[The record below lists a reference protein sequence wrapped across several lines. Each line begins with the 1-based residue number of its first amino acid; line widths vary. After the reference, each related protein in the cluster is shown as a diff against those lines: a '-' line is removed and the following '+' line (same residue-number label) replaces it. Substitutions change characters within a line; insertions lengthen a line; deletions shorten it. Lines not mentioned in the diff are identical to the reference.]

1 MIIQFASTMRKLR
14 RDESGVTVIEFGFV
28 APVLCLLLMG
38 MFDLGF
44 QAYAQTNLSGAMQEA
59 ARKSALEP
67 TVITTNQLDAE
78 VTEAIQAV
86 VPSAQVS
93 FERKNYQTFDD
104 IDKPEDF
111 TDNNG
116 NGICDNNEP
125 FEDLNG
131 NLNWDQDRG
140 RNGLGGARDAV
151 LYTASASFDRVF
163 PLYGFIDIP
172 STATISASTVLRNQ
186 PYDEQTDR
194 QPVVGYCT

>member
-78 VTEAIQAV
+78 VTEAIHAV

-93 FERKNYQTFDD
+93 FERKNYETFDD

>member
-1 MIIQFASTMRKLR
+1 MINRLALTMRKLQ

-86 VPSAQVS
+86 VPSANVT
-93 FERKNYQTFDD
+93 FTRKNYETFDD

-140 RNGLGGARDAV
+140 RDGLGGARDAV

-163 PLYGFIDIP
+163 PLYGFINIP

>member
-1 MIIQFASTMRKLR
+1 MIIQFASTMRRLR

-67 TVITTNQLDAE
+67 TTITTNQLDAE

-86 VPSAQVS
+86 VPSANVT
-93 FERKNYQTFDD
+93 FTRKNYETFDD